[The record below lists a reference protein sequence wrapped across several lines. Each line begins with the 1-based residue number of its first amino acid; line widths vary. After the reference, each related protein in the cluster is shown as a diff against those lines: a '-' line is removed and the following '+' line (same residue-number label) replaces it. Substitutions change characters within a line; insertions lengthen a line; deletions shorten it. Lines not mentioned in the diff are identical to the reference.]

1 MSYKKY
7 QQLFSFLDKNKIS
20 EEHALRFMEYL
31 LFIGKDPGG
40 RPRQSHYLYVGYRIR
55 SIQEKSKKPLTNKEA
70 IAQYLKSG
78 AKQDYKQFKIKILK
92 PSSYENILRIIRN
105 LPPRFT
111 SGLGSF
117 SVISPQYNKK

>member
-7 QQLFSFLDKNKIS
+7 QQLISFLVKNKIS
-20 EEHALRFMEYL
+20 EEFALGCMEYL
-31 LFIGKDPGG
+31 LLSSKELGG

-70 IAQYLKSG
+70 IARYLKSG

>member
-7 QQLFSFLDKNKIS
+7 KQLISFLVKNKIS
-20 EEHALRFMEYL
+20 EEFALGCMEYL
-31 LFIGKDPGG
+31 LLSSKEQGG

-70 IAQYLKSG
+70 IARYLKSG

>member
-1 MSYKKY
+1 MSHRKY
-7 QQLFSFLDKNKIS
+7 QKLIAFLGKNKIS
-20 EEHALRFMEYL
+20 EEFALGCMEYL
-31 LFIGKDPGG
+31 LLSSKELGG

-70 IAQYLKSG
+70 IARYLKSG